1 LIHIKTDSPLENEWL
16 ETNMVLVDEVEGKE
30 RSYSAGLEYYSG
42 YDDEGGWH
50 EGETTRDDYMNGV
63 DAGKYHFEINVF
75 GENKRR
81 FKWLNIDAKTSRPM
95 DWNFLVTALVIIG
108 LCLIV
113 GFANHSYEKSRYG
126 IGSDDDE

>member
-1 LIHIKTDSPLENEWL
+1 MMRRINKKKPFKVINNLGLMPS
-16 ETNMVLVDEVEGKE
+16 GK
-30 RSYSAGLEYYSG
+30 
-42 YDDEGGWH
+42 GWH